1 MPGKFENK
9 RVVIAGGSTGIG
21 FTTAKLLQEAG
32 AEVIV
37 TGRSA
42 EKLQQAKAALPR
54 ITVAVVDSNN
64 RPELEQFFQST
75 GKIDHLVLA
84 LSGGK
89 GAGAFASLPLDD
101 LRTGFEGKFWPQLNT
116 LQAAIPHLH
125 TSGSITLITAASAAM
140 HQPGVA
146 GLAAINGSLELM
158 IPSIAK
164 ELQPLRVNAVS
175 PGVVDTP
182 WWDSMSA
189 AEKAAAFEH
198 FAAQTLTG
206 RIAQPEEIADAVVF
220 LMGNANTTGTVIR
233 CDGGLSL

>member
-21 FTTAKLLQEAG
+21 FATAALLVAAG
-32 AEVIV
+32 ASVTV
-37 TGRSA
+37 TGRST
-42 EKLQQAKAALPR
+42 EKLQEAKAAIPSLS
-54 ITVAVVDSNN
+54 TVVLDSNN
-64 RPELEQFFQST
+64 RQELDQFFASHGT
-75 GKIDHLVLA
+75 IDHLVLA

-89 GAGAFASLPLDD
+89 GAGPFATLSLEE

-116 LQAAIPHLH
+116 LQSAIPYVDK
-125 TSGSITLITAASAAM
+125 SGSITLITAASAAM
-140 HQPGVA
+140 HAPGVA

-164 ELQPLRVNAVS
+164 ELQPLRLNAVS

-182 WWDSMSA
+182 WWDAMTPA
-189 AEKAAAFEH
+189 DKAAAFTH

-206 RIAQPEEIADAVVF
+206 RIAQPEELADAILF
-220 LMGNANTTGTVIR
+220 LIGNRNVTGTVIR
-233 CDGGLSL
+233 CDGGISL